1 MHPGQF
7 VVLASDREEVV
18 DRSIEEFEYHVD
30 MARYMGYGKTFQD
43 FKINVHISGRQGPEG
58 VLKAYQ
64 RLSPEARNMLT
75 IENEEISYGLDDC
88 LLLCDVVPIVLDIHH
103 HWIKSG
109 GEYISPMDPRIETVL
124 RSWRGVRPTLHY
136 SVSREDVLVGHNVMG
151 RPDFVG
157 LLTAGHKRQK
167 LRAHSNF
174 YWNTAVNDWAV
185 QFTDKFDIMAESKG
199 KNLASFALADHA
211 KKLGLL

>member
-58 VLKAYQ
+58 ILKAHR

-88 LLLCDVVPIVLDIHH
+88 LLLCDVVPIVLDINHA
-103 HWIKSG
+103 WNNEGK
-109 GEYISPMDPRIETVL
+109 YINRMDSRIDRVVE
-124 RSWRGVRPTLHY
+124 SWRGVRPTFHY
-136 SVSREDVLVGHNVMG
+136 SQPREDYLVGHDTIVM
-151 RPDFVG
+151 PDMPT
-157 LLTAGHKRQK
+157 LLDNGFKRQK

-174 YWNTAVNDWAV
+174 MWHKTMNEWAYTHWEWGDCMV
-185 QFTDKFDIMAESKG
+185 EAKG
-199 KNLASFALADHA
+199 KNLASFELY
-211 KKLGLL
+211 KFWKGLEK